1 MMTSFIPHFPETAAS
16 GRKSAGAIR
25 PLSPGIRRALST
37 VLLTLALSVLG
48 ILLPAGAAPVQAMH
62 NGKTVIVLDPGHG
75 GSDIGANYAP
85 YVEKA
90 MTLCTAIYLYQEL
103 SQYDNVEV
111 YLTRTEDKDVSL
123 AERVDFAHSVNADFL
138 LSLHFNAVGTGE
150 VKSGS
155 MILPSA
161 FGSLYSQECSYG
173 LLNLQQLSAIGL
185 KSHGF
190 WTRLGRTGADYFG
203 IIRRSTNTICPLSS
217 PSTASWTM
225 RTTANFLLSPIPI
238 RSWHMQT
245 LLPLPSTCISSRQ
258 LSGSITPAMQD
269 LSSRHPL
276 PAFRCSSI
284 QSHDFSA
291 KEMYAA
297 GRTLQKGAVKK

>member
-1 MMTSFIPHFPETAAS
+1 MQNSRLLFETKIDATENINFS
-16 GRKSAGAIR
+16 R
-25 PLSPGIRRALST
+25 PFSSCFRRVLCT
-37 VLLTLALSVLG
+37 TLLTLAFALLG
-48 ILLPAGAAPVQAMH
+48 TLLPAGSASVQAMH

-90 MTLCTAIYLYQEL
+90 MTLCTAAYLYQEL

-138 LSLHFNAVGTGE
+138 LSLHFNAAGTGD

-161 FGSLYSQECSYG
+161 FGSLYSQECSFG
-173 LLNLQQLSAIGL
+173 LLNLQQLAALGL

-190 WTRLGRTGADYFG
+190 WTRLGRTGSDYYG
-203 IIRRSTNTICPLSS
+203 IIRRSVNYNMPAVITEHCFVDNENDRKFLAQPDSYQKLAHADATALAQYLQLK
-217 PSTASWTM
+217 STALGVDYSGCARPVIQAPPAGVPVLM
-225 RTTANFLLSPIPI
+225 NPIP
-238 RSWHMQT
+238 
-245 LLPLPSTCISSRQ
+245 
-258 LSGSITPAMQD
+258 
-269 LSSRHPL
+269 
-276 PAFRCSSI
+276 
-284 QSHDFSA
+284 
-291 KEMYAA
+291 
-297 GRTLQKGAVKK
+297 

>member
-16 GRKSAGAIR
+16 GRKSAGALR

-123 AERVDFAHSVNADFL
+123 TERVDFAHSVNADFL

-203 IIRRSTNTICPLSS
+203 IIRRSTNYNMPAVITEHCFLDNENDRKFLAQPDSYQKLAHADATALAQYLHLQ
-217 PSTASWTM
+217 STALGVNYSGYARPVIQTPP
-225 RTTANFLLSPIPI
+225 AGVPVLINPIP
-238 RSWHMQT
+238 
-245 LLPLPSTCISSRQ
+245 
-258 LSGSITPAMQD
+258 
-269 LSSRHPL
+269 
-276 PAFRCSSI
+276 
-284 QSHDFSA
+284 
-291 KEMYAA
+291 
-297 GRTLQKGAVKK
+297 